1 MCRRR
6 LRVECVAPLESATHL
21 FITQCSSEVD
31 PPGPKAQQLL
41 LLYQV
46 HNRKPVT
53 MRRTI
58 FIISL
63 LCGLLSSQSRTAAV
77 TIIDTFPV
85 ASGSIG
91 GFGDGEGTFQ
101 TVGQTFTVPADDTC
115 LSRFTFTVVD
125 YGPEAP
131 ITFGFYV
138 AAWDGYQATG
148 SVLYQSAVQ
157 MTDGNPFVIDEFA
170 LDIGGLQLSSGGQ
183 YVGFLSTSQYDN
195 VNHGEIPAAT
205 DYFDDPPYH
214 FDRYVGGKVVYQQ
227 NGSAFEQLFSSVWG
241 QQDGGW
247 GGEPGAGHLDLAFRA
262 EFTSS
267 GCAVPESGCGLVLVS
282 LALGALGLIARSSGT
297 VGRNGP
303 SLSR

>member
-1 MCRRR
+1 
-6 LRVECVAPLESATHL
+6 
-21 FITQCSSEVD
+21 
-31 PPGPKAQQLL
+31 
-41 LLYQV
+41 
-46 HNRKPVT
+46 
-53 MRRTI
+53 
-58 FIISL
+58 
-63 LCGLLSSQSRTAAV
+63 
-77 TIIDTFPV
+77 
-85 ASGSIG
+85 
-91 GFGDGEGTFQ
+91 
-101 TVGQTFTVPADDTC
+101 
-115 LSRFTFTVVD
+115 VVD
-125 YGPEAP
+125 YGREAR

-148 SVLYQSAVQ
+148 PVLYQSAVQ

-170 LDIGGLQLSSGGQ
+170 LDIGGLQLNSGGQ

-195 VNHGEIPAAT
+195 VNYGEIPAAT

-214 FDRYVGGKVVYQQ
+214 ADRYTGGKVVYQQ

-267 GCAVPESGCGLVLVS
+267 GCAAPESGSGLVLVS
-282 LALGALGLIARSSGT
+282 LALGALGLMARSPGM
-297 VGRNGP
+297 VGKDGP